1 VIRDRYKAVTS
12 KESFV
17 ILVPASL
24 ENAAGEGNFLPELY
38 GPQPVRVVTLP
49 ELKKEGLKL
58 RDSAGAMFFAL
69 LALRDA
75 LESRDD
81 LALEDSKAR
90 LERAYLLRKSE
101 YSVRYP
107 DVGKRRRVFASQLAS
122 PVRISSMSVEESLQ
136 YIEGLRPGPQAK
148 TDLHRLIS
156 YEVSCSVRLAN
167 AGLWWWRGA
176 FRPAIYCLDIET
188 ALYFHTFFIAPT
200 GKIGFRICPY
210 CTDQFFQQRP
220 NQDYC
225 RVAHREAHR
234 VARWRNKKKT
244 VTGEETIKRRHDG
257 AHKAR

>member
-1 VIRDRYKAVTS
+1 VTRDRYKTVTS

-17 ILVPASL
+17 ILVPASP
-24 ENAAGEGNFLPELY
+24 ENAAGEGNFLGELY

-81 LALEDSKAR
+81 LALQDSKAR

-101 YSVRYP
+101 YSVQYP
-107 DVGKRRRVFASQLAS
+107 DVGKRRRLFASLLAS
-122 PVRISSMSVEESLQ
+122 PVRIKTMSVEESLQ
-136 YIEGLRPGPQAK
+136 YIERLSPGPQAK
-148 TDLHRLIS
+148 ADLHRLIS
-156 YEVSCSVRLAN
+156 YEVSRSVELAS
-167 AGLWWWRGA
+167 AALWWWKGA
-176 FRPAIYCLDIET
+176 FRPAIYCSNIET

-200 GKIGFRICPY
+200 GEIGFRICPY
-210 CTDQFFQQRP
+210 CTDQFFQKRP

-225 RVAHREAHR
+225 VPAHREAHR
-234 VARWRNKKKT
+234 VARWRNKKT
-244 VTGEETIKRRHDG
+244 LAGEETTKRKHDG
-257 AHKAR
+257 THKAR